1 MSGPGELLLGV
12 LMLVGIA
19 GVVVPVLPGLLLVWA
34 SGVAWAWFDGGGVV
48 RWSAVGVMTL
58 LLVAATVLKYALP
71 ARTATGAGAPRS
83 TLLLGALG
91 AIVGLV
97 AIPVV
102 GFLVGGVGAIFVAEL
117 TRLGSAEAAWRSTWV
132 VLRAIG
138 IGMLIELAA
147 AVAAVAVWGAALIIT

>member
-48 RWSAVGVMTL
+48 RWSAVGMMTL
-58 LLVAATVLKYALP
+58 LLGAATVAKYALP
-71 ARTATGAGAPRS
+71 ARSATGAGAPRS

-91 AIVGLV
+91 ALVGFF
-97 AIPVV
+97 AIPVL
-102 GFLVGGVGAIFVAEL
+102 GLVIGGVGAMFAAEL
-117 TRLGSAEAAWRSTWV
+117 ARLGSAGDAWRSTWV

-147 AVAAVAVWGAALIIT
+147 AVAAVAVWGVALIIT